1 MLSAVLH
8 RHQLLRLH
16 LESRGWPSQLAL
28 FPTLVTYSF
37 PDSIILSVPRPSQHQ
52 IALVSP
58 LAAML
63 RTRARRVMSCR
74 SAVSCGLVPSWGA
87 FRQRLVYALAL
98 SCVVLRH
105 RVVLVPTFSSDPR
118 PRSPWPCAGQCGSDA
133 SSTRSPTSM
142 SSRDAASSLRPS
154 SPPEDALSTC
164 HTGFLTR
171 PTRGVPEGYMNQ
183 YMMYG

>member
-1 MLSAVLH
+1 MLLTRSPI
-8 RHQLLRLH
+8 
-16 LESRGWPSQLAL
+16 PSSDRVGFTTCSYA
-28 FPTLVTYSF
+28 SNA
-37 PDSIILSVPRPSQHQ
+37 RAPS
-52 IALVSP
+52 
-58 LAAML
+58 
-63 RTRARRVMSCR
+63 VMSCR

-87 FRQRLVYALAL
+87 FRQCLAYALTL

-105 RVVLVPTFSSDPR
+105 RVVLVPAFSSDPH

-142 SSRDAASSLRPS
+142 SSRDAALSLRPS

-171 PTRGVPEGYMNQ
+171 PTRGVPKTLLIWKTTQIRSWNVTCLPLMT
-183 YMMYG
+183 